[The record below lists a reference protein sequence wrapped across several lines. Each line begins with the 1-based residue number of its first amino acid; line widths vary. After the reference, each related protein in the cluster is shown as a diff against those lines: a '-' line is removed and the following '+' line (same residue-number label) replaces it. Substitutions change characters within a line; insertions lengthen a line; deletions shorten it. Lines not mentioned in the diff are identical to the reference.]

1 MKIRNSS
8 ENSVSI
14 DVSEST
20 SISTLHFDPCLQYKY
35 LAARVF
41 VTFKSNEDVCYV
53 YEIEDKAALL
63 FQALTEESAGRFAVW
78 TKAKATEARKMVRAE
93 DGSWAMFPLLLV

>member
-8 ENSVSI
+8 DHTVSF
-14 DVSEST
+14 DVSDST
-20 SISTLHFDPCLQYKY
+20 SIANLFFSPALEYAS
-35 LAARVF
+35 LAAHVF

-53 YEIEDKAALL
+53 YEIEDKAAML

-78 TKAKATEARKMVRAE
+78 AKAKAQASPRKMRKAE
-93 DGSWAMFPLLLV
+93 DGSWAMA